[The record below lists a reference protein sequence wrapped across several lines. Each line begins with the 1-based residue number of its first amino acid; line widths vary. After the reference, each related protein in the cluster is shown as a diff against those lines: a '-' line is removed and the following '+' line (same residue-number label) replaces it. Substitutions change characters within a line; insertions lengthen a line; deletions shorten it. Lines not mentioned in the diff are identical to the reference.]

1 MFYIRLVLYFSRCAL
16 HTTANTFKWP
26 FMACMQRCEAIN
38 ANWIESEWVAIS
50 RQDPKPSCLI
60 KVFLQHHLCMCF
72 SSVQGKLKKC
82 QSIQENVIK
91 CRLHWPRLS
100 STIELSK
107 TKMQQNRI
115 TKTICNL
122 RKNSDHLL
130 RQTLKNQ
137 KERKIRKRA
146 KSRQSQSGAHSC
158 CTFWPPLSQTCFAR
172 GRVIATH
179 CTPCDY
185 FLTPLFPLREEVNW
199 KNRFFLGKS
208 PKLWVG
214 GGQES

>member
-1 MFYIRLVLYFSRCAL
+1 MFYIRLDLYFSRCAL

-26 FMACMQRCEAIN
+26 FMACMQRREAIN

-60 KVFLQHHLCMCF
+60 KVFLQHHLCMCS
-72 SSVQGKLKKC
+72 SSVQGKVKKC
-82 QSIQENVIK
+82 QWIQENVIK
-91 CRLHWPRLS
+91 SRLHWLRLS
-100 STIELSK
+100 SLPSRAKI
-107 TKMQQNRI
+107 QQNRI
-115 TKTICNL
+115 TKTIFNL
-122 RKNSDHLL
+122 RKKFRSPP
-130 RQTLKNQ
+130 QTSSLT
-137 KERKIRKRA
+137 EREKKLEKRA

-185 FLTPLFPLREEVNW
+185 FLTPLFSLRKTV
-199 KNRFFLGKS
+199 
-208 PKLWVG
+208 
-214 GGQES
+214 

>member
-26 FMACMQRCEAIN
+26 FMACMQRREAIN

-72 SSVQGKLKKC
+72 SSVQGKVKKC
-82 QSIQENVIK
+82 QWIQENVIK
-91 CRLHWPRLS
+91 SRLHWPRLS
-100 STIELSK
+100 SLPSRAKI
-107 TKMQQNRI
+107 QQNRI
-115 TKTICNL
+115 TKTIFNL
-122 RKNSDHLL
+122 RKKFRSPP
-130 RQTLKNQ
+130 QTSSLT
-137 KERKIRKRA
+137 EREKKLEKRA

-172 GRVIATH
+172 GRVIATL

-185 FLTPLFPLREEVNW
+185 FLTRLFSLIKYN
-199 KNRFFLGKS
+199 S
-208 PKLWVG
+208 MT
-214 GGQES
+214 